1 MPSLTEHDASPCS
14 PNRMLSSVQPQI
26 SPGNPLP
33 TTYMGFPLEIDSAIA
48 YGILFHLRKQAL
60 STLYLIPVYR
70 PIAMPCDVW
79 NHANVYA
86 RVSQP
91 NMRQFAEVVIIF
103 VRAENIGVIDVILE
117 VPQSL
122 VATDRIASRTIE
134 EDYSPS
140 GIPRNGVF

>member
-1 MPSLTEHDASPCS
+1 
-14 PNRMLSSVQPQI
+14 
-26 SPGNPLP
+26 
-33 TTYMGFPLEIDSAIA
+33 
-48 YGILFHLRKQAL
+48 
-60 STLYLIPVYR
+60 
-70 PIAMPCDVW
+70 MPCDVW

-86 RVSQP
+86 RVFLQP

-103 VRAENIGVIDVILE
+103 VRAESIGVNDVIL

-134 EDYSPS
+134 EDYSPC